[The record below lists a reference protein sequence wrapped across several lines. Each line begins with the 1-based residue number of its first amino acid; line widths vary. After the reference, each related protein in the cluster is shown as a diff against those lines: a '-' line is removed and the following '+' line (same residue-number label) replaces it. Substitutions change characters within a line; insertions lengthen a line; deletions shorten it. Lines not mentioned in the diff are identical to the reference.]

1 MIQPRVGHVAPEM
14 MKTYSHIREHA
25 LSDCSRVLNPFT
37 SCASGRQRSVA
48 ELDAAVVGLLVLT
61 RKRLRAFASSQL
73 VLSLFADYRL
83 VAVNLRTLTWLAISI
98 VIRSSPNST
107 GPE

>member
-1 MIQPRVGHVAPEM
+1 MDLKKVGSPPWTLFDTGSFMQLE
-14 MKTYSHIREHA
+14 
-25 LSDCSRVLNPFT
+25 CT
-37 SCASGRQRSVA
+37 SSPY
-48 ELDAAVVGLLVLT
+48 
-61 RKRLRAFASSQL
+61 L